1 MFGAFNT
8 FGKLGSPAGG
18 RSLLAQIQA
27 MGASFIGIPSLSN
40 YQDSA
45 GTTLVTQPGAGAADP
60 PVGLA
65 IDLSQGAQLGPEL
78 MANYGFA
85 DGTIS
90 PFGSVS
96 SDTVLAFDSG
106 GARLTSNTAGVKTS
120 SATFTSVAGKSY
132 KIDFVCTAANTANAF
147 VGINPGA
154 TIYVRVGDAVGVT
167 KSAIVVATTTTTTVI
182 LRVDGASS
190 SAVFDN
196 ISVRELKG
204 NHALQSTSTARPKL
218 SARRNLLVGTATLST
233 QSVTVTAAAHT
244 IDWSGAGTITA
255 SGAYSGALS
264 KGQTFTPSAGTLTL
278 TVSGSVTSASLVLGS
293 SVGTYQAVT
302 DANNYDY
309 AGWPLIHQFDG
320 VDDVLNV
327 TFPSSLGSDCTV
339 VTANRGTTPTI
350 LTGQTIGTSYTINT
364 TNAGRL
370 VFPRALTAAETA
382 IVTTWATKK
391 GALPA

>member
-1 MFGAFNT
+1 MFSAFRT
-8 FGKLGSPAGG
+8 FGRMGAPAG
-18 RSLLAQIQA
+18 RTLAQQIAA
-27 MGASFIGIPSLSN
+27 MSPSLWLEPSVTN
-40 YQDSA
+40 GYQDSA
-45 GTTLVTQPGAGAADP
+45 GPTALTQPGGGAADP

-65 IDLSQGAQLGPEL
+65 LDLSQGAQLGPEL
-78 MANYGFA
+78 VSNPGGPFVNTTGYTVEGNASISVVAGALRLVSGDSPAYQTGFR
-85 DGTIS
+85 
-90 PFGSVS
+90 FNVSV
-96 SDTVLAFDSG
+96 
-106 GARLTSNTAGVKTS
+106 
-120 SATFTSVAGKSY
+120 VAGKSY
-132 KIDFVCTAANTANAF
+132 KVVVSGTGSSYRCAVLSPFQT
-147 VGINPGA
+147 INGNPTSFIFRADGA
-154 TIYVRVGDAVGVT
+154 TSIYVYSNLP
-167 KSAIVVATTTTTTVI
+167 SAGLITDFTA
-182 LRVDGASS
+182 
-190 SAVFDN
+190 
-196 ISVRELKG
+196 ISVREIKG

-218 SARRNLLVGTATLST
+218 SARVNLLTGTTTLAT

-255 SGAYSGALS
+255 SGAHSGALS

-278 TVSGSVTSASLVLGS
+278 TVSGSVTSASLVLGA

-302 DANNYDY
+302 DANNYAY

-339 VTANRGTTPTI
+339 VTANRGATPTI

-382 IVTTWATKK
+382 IVTRWATQKW
-391 GALPA
+391 ALPA